1 MWAIFWEKRIKFEG
15 VGFAGRSLYGSRDAW
30 WYLVSNIK
38 VSTIFD
44 PSLHPAKCVIL
55 AINPLAGAL
64 HTETVIP
71 AVGFKAVIVDFFNAH

>member
-1 MWAIFWEKRIKFEG
+1 
-15 VGFAGRSLYGSRDAW
+15 LYGSGDAW

-44 PSLHPAKCVIL
+44 PSLHPVMCVIL
-55 AINPLAGAL
+55 AINSLAGAL
-64 HTETVIP
+64 HTEIVIP